1 VWRIAPFRGKCGRRR
16 EQPLQPR
23 LLLVGGLSARTG
35 QRGTTRQQRQNQD
48 KPFQDRFLPGRAII
62 LDAMRT
68 FIAFVAVVLLSV
80 PAAGQNPDAE
90 PPNPLSSLKQ
100 LKCRFPVAAS
110 AVWKGGDPQAQTKMQ
125 ELLFEIN
132 AIDVQDGTAEYLGTA
147 GRAYVT
153 AVLSGWS
160 LYFVE
165 NAVGQLNVTTV
176 FAQEAAPKRLKAVHS
191 RHGYLQMTVGKFVAE
206 PSVSQNYGECEVVQ

>member
-1 VWRIAPFRGKCGRRR
+1 
-16 EQPLQPR
+16 
-23 LLLVGGLSARTG
+23 
-35 QRGTTRQQRQNQD
+35 
-48 KPFQDRFLPGRAII
+48 
-62 LDAMRT
+62 MRT
-68 FIAFVAVVLLSV
+68 FIAFVALVLLSV
-80 PAAGQNPDAE
+80 PAAGQNPPAE
-90 PPNPLSSLKQ
+90 PPNPLTSLKR

-110 AVWKGGDPQAQTKMQ
+110 AVWKGGEPQAQTKTQ
-125 ELLFEIN
+125 ELLFEIA

-165 NAVGQLNVTTV
+165 NAVGQLNVTTI

-191 RHGYLQMTVGKFVAE
+191 RHGYLQMTVGRFVAE
-206 PSVSQNYGECEVVQ
+206 PSVSQNYGECEVVE

>member
-1 VWRIAPFRGKCGRRR
+1 MRRFAPLRGERGRRR
-16 EQPLQPR
+16 EQPFQAR
-23 LLLVGGLSARTG
+23 LLVVGGLSARKR
-35 QRGTTRQQRQNQD
+35 QRGAARQQRKNQD
-48 KPFQDRFLPGRAII
+48 KRFQDRFLPGRAII
-62 LDAMRT
+62 LDTMRT
-68 FIAFVAVVLLSV
+68 FIAFLLLALSV
-80 PAAGQNPDAE
+80 PAAGQSPAAE
-90 PPNPLSSLKQ
+90 PPNPLTSLKR

-110 AVWKGGDPQAQTKMQ
+110 AVWKDGDPQAQTKMQ

-191 RHGYLQMTVGKFVAE
+191 RHGYLQMTVGRFVAE
-206 PSVSQNYGECEVVQ
+206 PSVSQNYGECEVAE